1 MIENVKNWLSAIV
14 AAAMLISAAQSLVPK
29 GTFQRIARLTGSLA
43 LAVVMLRPAL
53 DIPVGRLLPEYE
65 GLRREMLRLEEAY
78 EAENEAAIASVIEE
92 RLASYIE
99 DKADELGLTCTVQV
113 KTQGS
118 PPQLSAVILKG
129 ASSPELE
136 SYIRRE
142 LGVETIIRSEG

>member
-14 AAAMLISAAQSLVPK
+14 AAAMLISVAQSLAPK
-29 GTFQRIARLTGSLA
+29 GAFQRIARLSGSLV

-53 DIPVGRLLPEYE
+53 HIPVGELLPEWE
-65 GLRREMLRLEEAY
+65 GLRQETAQLEQTY
-78 EAENEAAIASVIEE
+78 KSENQQVMAAVIEE
-92 RLASYIE
+92 KAASYIK
-99 DKADELGLTCTVQV
+99 DKADELGLTCTAQV

-118 PPQLSAVILKG
+118 PPQPSAVILQG
-129 ASSPELE
+129 ESSPELE